1 MKKLPLL
8 ILAILALGA
17 LSALAAGRQRQ
28 AGTETEDTRKADY
41 IYLEALRAKSQSN
54 HDAAFALLQRAHELN
69 PADRE
74 IGVELSTYLL
84 SLSQTDSALL
94 TSSMT
99 LLRDYCEAN
108 PTDIYYGG
116 RYAMLNEQLLN
127 RDEALRTWKRLHTLY
142 PDRLEVTY
150 RYAGALA
157 QGGTQ
162 ADRDKAIAVYDS
174 VEIAEGKS
182 IPLSSK
188 KIQLYYSL
196 QDTASILAEADRL
209 RSSAP
214 RNVDFQ
220 VFSGDIYSMF
230 GLNDQAK
237 QFYDSACI
245 LDPSSGLAYYSRAQF
260 YHTLGDSAAFN
271 REVFQALEQKN
282 LNVETKLVILRSY
295 IQEMFNDSTNF
306 PQIGQLFDVLID
318 QHPHEHDIHDLYSRY
333 LIVTKDYSKAA
344 EQTERALD
352 LDPADSEGWEMLTS
366 LYLQVDRLD
375 DARQAIKRSLRYY
388 PDNSRQYLVLGSIY
402 DQEGQRDKA
411 AAEYRHALSLTDST
425 DVSQLSRIYG
435 AMGDNLY
442 ASEQADSA
450 FVYYQKSLLY
460 DPDNTLALNNC
471 AYYLAC
477 EGRDLDRA
485 LEMIEKAVGAEPE
498 NATSMDTYAWV
509 LFKRKDYAKAREI
522 IDRTLSLTD
531 ERSEEILE
539 HAGDIYFMD
548 GDPDGALRFW
558 KEALELAPD
567 NQLLAKKVK
576 HKTYFFK

>member
-17 LSALAAGRQRQ
+17 LSAIAAGRQRQ
-28 AGTETEDTRKADY
+28 AGSETEDTRKADY

-54 HDAAFALLQRAHELN
+54 HDAAFALLRRAHELN

-94 TSSMT
+94 TSSTT

-230 GLNDQAK
+230 SLNDQAK

-411 AAEYRHALSLTDST
+411 TAEYRHALSLTDST

>member
-94 TSSMT
+94 TSSMA

-209 RSSAP
+209 RNSAP

-352 LDPADSEGWEMLTS
+352 LDPADNEGWEMLTS

-411 AAEYRHALSLTDST
+411 TAEYRHALSLTDST

-548 GDPDGALRFW
+548 GEFEGFFP
-558 KEALELAPD
+558 EA
-567 NQLLAKKVK
+567 
-576 HKTYFFK
+576 

>member
-94 TSSMT
+94 TSSMA

-127 RDEALRTWKRLHTLY
+127 RDEALRTWKRLHILY

-209 RSSAP
+209 RNSAP

-282 LNVETKLVILRSY
+282 LDVETKLVILRSY

-333 LIVTKDYSKAA
+333 LIVTKDYAKAA

-442 ASEQADSA
+442 AREQADSA

-522 IDRTLSLTD
+522 IDRTLSLSD

-558 KEALELAPD
+558 KEALELDPD
-567 NQLLAKKVK
+567 NPLLAKKVK

>member
-94 TSSMT
+94 TSSMA

-209 RSSAP
+209 RNSAP

-411 AAEYRHALSLTDST
+411 TAEYRHALSLTDST

-485 LEMIEKAVGAEPE
+485 LEMIEQAVGAEPE

>member
-94 TSSMT
+94 TSSMA

-209 RSSAP
+209 RNSAP

-411 AAEYRHALSLTDST
+411 TAEYRHALSLTDST

>member
-94 TSSMT
+94 TSSMA

-209 RSSAP
+209 RNSAP

-411 AAEYRHALSLTDST
+411 TAEYRHALSLTDST

-548 GDPDGALRFW
+548 GDPDGGLRFW
-558 KEALELAPD
+558 KEALEAAPD
-567 NQLLAKKVK
+567 NQLLARKAK
-576 HKTYFFK
+576 HTTYFLT

>member
-94 TSSMT
+94 TSSLA

-209 RSSAP
+209 RNSAP

-411 AAEYRHALSLTDST
+411 TAEYRHALSLTDST

-498 NATSMDTYAWV
+498 HATSMDTYAWV

>member
-94 TSSMT
+94 TSSMA

-127 RDEALRTWKRLHTLY
+127 RDEALRTWKRLHTLS

-209 RSSAP
+209 RNSAP

-411 AAEYRHALSLTDST
+411 TAEYRHALSLTDST

>member
-94 TSSMT
+94 TSSMA

-209 RSSAP
+209 RNSAP

>member
-8 ILAILALGA
+8 ILALGA
-17 LSALAAGRQRQ
+17 LSAIAAGRQRQ
-28 AGTETEDTRKADY
+28 AGSETEDTRKADY

-54 HDAAFALLQRAHELN
+54 HDAAFALLRRAHELN

-375 DARQAIKRSLRYY
+375 DARQAIKRSIRYY

>member
-17 LSALAAGRQRQ
+17 LSAIAAGRQRQ
-28 AGTETEDTRKADY
+28 AGSETEDTRKADY

-54 HDAAFALLQRAHELN
+54 HDAAFALLRRAHELN

-157 QGGTQ
+157 QGGSQ

-209 RSSAP
+209 RLSAP

-230 GLNDQAK
+230 SLNDQAK

-442 ASEQADSA
+442 
-450 FVYYQKSLLY
+450 

>member
-74 IGVELSTYLL
+74 IGVELPPSLL

-94 TSSMT
+94 TSSMA

-209 RSSAP
+209 RNSAP

-411 AAEYRHALSLTDST
+411 TAEYRHALSLTDST

>member
-17 LSALAAGRQRQ
+17 LSAIAAGRQRQ
-28 AGTETEDTRKADY
+28 AGSETEDTRKADY

-54 HDAAFALLQRAHELN
+54 HDAAFALLRRAHELN

-157 QGGTQ
+157 QGGSQ

-209 RSSAP
+209 RLSAP

>member
-17 LSALAAGRQRQ
+17 LSAIAAGRQRQ
-28 AGTETEDTRKADY
+28 AGSETEDTRKADY

-54 HDAAFALLQRAHELN
+54 HDAAFALLRRAHELN

-366 LYLQVDRLD
+366 LYLQVDRLN

>member
-8 ILAILALGA
+8 IFAILALGA
-17 LSALAAGRQRQ
+17 LSAIAAGRRQ
-28 AGTETEDTRKADY
+28 AKTGAEDERKADY
-41 IYLEALRAKSQSN
+41 IYLEALRAKSQSK
-54 HDAAFALLQRAHELN
+54 HDAAFSLLQRASELN
-69 PADRE
+69 PADKE

-84 SLSQTDSALL
+84 SLSQNDSAML
-94 TSSMT
+94 SRSME

-108 PTDIYYGG
+108 PSDIYYGG

-127 RDEALRTWKRLHTLY
+127 RDEALRTWERLHTLY

-150 RYAGALA
+150 RYAGVLG
-157 QGGTQ
+157 QGGSE
-162 ADRDKAIAVYDS
+162 ADRDRAIAVYDS

-188 KIQLYYSL
+188 KIQLYYAL

-209 RSSAP
+209 RLSSP
-214 RNVDFQ
+214 RSVDYQ

-230 GLNDQAK
+230 GLNDRAK
-237 QFYDSACI
+237 EFYDSACV

-282 LNVETKLVILRSY
+282 LDVETKLVILRSY
-295 IQEMFNDSTNF
+295 IQEMLNDSTNF
-306 PQIGQLFDVLID
+306 PRIGQLFDVLID

-333 LIVTKDYSKAA
+333 LVVTKDYAKAA

-352 LDPADSEGWEMLTS
+352 LDPADEEGWEMLTS
-366 LYLQVDRLD
+366 LYLQVDELEK
-375 DARQAIKRSLRYY
+375 ARQAIKRSLRYY
-388 PDNSRQYLVLGSIY
+388 PESSRQYLVLGSIF

-411 AAEYRHALSLTDST
+411 AGEYRRALELTDST
-425 DVSQLSRIYG
+425 DVGQLSRIYG

-442 ASEQADSA
+442 ARELSDSA

-460 DPDNTLALNNC
+460 DPENYLALNNC

-485 LEMIEKAVGAEPE
+485 LQMIEKAVGAEPE

-548 GDPDGALRFW
+548 GDPDGALKFW

-567 NQLLAKKVK
+567 NKLLAKKVK

>member
-28 AGTETEDTRKADY
+28 AGSETEDTRKADY

-54 HDAAFALLQRAHELN
+54 HDAAFALLRRAHELN

-157 QGGTQ
+157 QGGSQ

-209 RSSAP
+209 RLSAP

-230 GLNDQAK
+230 SLNDQAK

>member
-8 ILAILALGA
+8 IFAILALGA
-17 LSALAAGRQRQ
+17 LSAIAAGRRQ
-28 AGTETEDTRKADY
+28 AKTGAEDARKADY
-41 IYLEALRAKSQSN
+41 IYLEALRAKSQSK
-54 HDAAFALLQRAHELN
+54 HDAAFSLLQRASELN
-69 PADRE
+69 PADKE

-84 SLSQTDSALL
+84 SLSQNDSAML
-94 TSSMT
+94 SRSME

-108 PTDIYYGG
+108 PSDIYYGG

-127 RDEALRTWKRLHTLY
+127 RDEALRTWERLHTLY

-150 RYAGALA
+150 RYAGVLG
-157 QGGTQ
+157 QGGSE
-162 ADRDKAIAVYDS
+162 ADRDRAIAVYDS

-188 KIQLYYSL
+188 KIQLYYAL

-209 RSSAP
+209 RLSSP
-214 RNVDFQ
+214 RSVDYQ

-230 GLNDQAK
+230 GLNDRAK
-237 QFYDSACI
+237 EFYDSACV

-282 LNVETKLVILRSY
+282 LDVETKLVILRSY
-295 IQEMFNDSTNF
+295 IQEMLNDSTNF
-306 PQIGQLFDVLID
+306 PRIGQLFDVLID

-333 LIVTKDYSKAA
+333 LVVTKDYAKAA

-352 LDPADSEGWEMLTS
+352 LDPADEEGWEMLTS
-366 LYLQVDRLD
+366 LYLQVDELEK
-375 DARQAIKRSLRYY
+375 ARQAIKRSLRYY
-388 PDNSRQYLVLGSIY
+388 PESSRQYLVLGSIY

-442 ASEQADSA
+442 AREQADSA

-522 IDRTLSLTD
+522 IDRTLSLSD

-548 GDPDGALRFW
+548 GDPDGALKFW

-567 NQLLAKKVK
+567 NKLLAKKVK

>member
-74 IGVELSTYLL
+74 SGVELSTYLL

-94 TSSMT
+94 TSSMA

-209 RSSAP
+209 RNSAP

-411 AAEYRHALSLTDST
+411 TAEYRHALSLTDST

-522 IDRTLSLTD
+522 IDRTLSLSD